1 MSTEKY
7 KVGDKVKVKPGLDVL
22 YNIPETNS
30 DDYQQYGGWWFD
42 DKMKKASKALGNVV
56 TILDVRKWTDVSDVH
71 ADFYITDCG
80 DFWTDE
86 MLDGLYVEN
95 DK

>member
-7 KVGDKVKVKPGLDVL
+7 KVGDKVKVKPGLDVI
-22 YNIPETNS
+22 YNRPEANS
-30 DDYQQYGGWWFD
+30 DDHQQYGGWWFD
-42 DKMKKASKALGNVV
+42 DSMKESSEALGNVV
-56 TILDVRKWTDVSDVH
+56 TITDVREWSTGD
-71 ADFYITDCG
+71 DFYATDCG
-80 DFWTDE
+80 DYWTDE